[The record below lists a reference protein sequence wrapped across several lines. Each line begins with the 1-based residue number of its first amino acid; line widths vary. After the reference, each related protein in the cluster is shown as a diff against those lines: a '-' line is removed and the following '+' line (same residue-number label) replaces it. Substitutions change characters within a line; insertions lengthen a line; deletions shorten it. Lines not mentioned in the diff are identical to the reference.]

1 MVILDILLLL
11 AAGSPA
17 SSSTIGKM
25 LDDRRDSANSAR
37 VRIND
42 WLKASP
48 ATQFGLSP
56 AEFTERLRAL
66 VDTPQSL
73 RQGEYPW
80 CLPAAFLNPMLR
92 RFPDKVVG
100 FALDLYET
108 GWARLGNLAVQ
119 MSGELRTFDY
129 PATVENEYQ
138 RKLRGNEAPE
148 DILRRNRDLFLQ
160 AHTDWLLLAGI
171 EQLTRPSEAVT
182 GTLAEAKEHGHLE
195 RGPSGIPAL
204 ADDLVNLFRGCGLY
218 ASATKLSDGDK
229 QDRQKLVAALSR
241 AKDEEDV
248 CLLSG
253 MPRFI
258 GIGSGGH
265 AVRLVEPPI
274 ISPNTTN
281 SGSPEKDE
289 DVKFKFWSWGFKP
302 VSIDYTKVPFDD
314 RENAFTF
321 TQTRE
326 TFARFLIVRAV
337 PK

>member
-1 MVILDILLLL
+1 MVVLDILLLL

-17 SSSTIGKM
+17 SSPTIGKM
-25 LDDRRDSANSAR
+25 LDDRRDSANAAR

-42 WLKASP
+42 WVRTSP
-48 ATQFGLSP
+48 ATQFGLP
-56 AEFTERLRAL
+56 PTAFAERLLNL
-66 VDTPQSL
+66 VNTPQSL

-92 RFPDKVVG
+92 RFPNNVVG
-100 FALDLYET
+100 FALDLYTT

-119 MSGELRTFDY
+119 TSGELRTFDY
-129 PATVENEYQ
+129 PAAVEGEYQ
-138 RKLRGNEAPE
+138 RKLRENEAPE
-148 DILRRNRDLFLQ
+148 DILRRNRDLFLH

-182 GTLAEAKEHGHLE
+182 GRLSEAEEHGHLA
-195 RGPSGIPAL
+195 RGPSGIATL
-204 ADDLVNLFRGCGLY
+204 ADDLINLFRGCGLY
-218 ASATKLSDGDK
+218 ASAAKLSDGDK
-229 QDRQKLVAALSR
+229 QDKQKLIAALSR
-241 AKDEEDV
+241 SKDEEDV

-274 ISPNTTN
+274 IGPNTAN

-289 DVKFKFWSWGFKP
+289 DIKFKFWSWGFKP

-314 RENAFTF
+314 GENAFTF
-321 TQTRE
+321 AQTRE